1 MVTFK
6 EKCRV
11 FYIIKGHLNVTKPTI
26 EGCYDSYFQRIWYNE
41 ESYLWE
47 KGFEEAYAKV
57 TNTYTQRAWDRT
69 VGYGTV
75 PEEYK
80 CE

>member
-47 KGFEEAYAKV
+47 KGFEEAYGELGPTKDYQLQMILLRRSS
-57 TNTYTQRAWDRT
+57 NT
-69 VGYGTV
+69 
-75 PEEYK
+75 E
-80 CE
+80 